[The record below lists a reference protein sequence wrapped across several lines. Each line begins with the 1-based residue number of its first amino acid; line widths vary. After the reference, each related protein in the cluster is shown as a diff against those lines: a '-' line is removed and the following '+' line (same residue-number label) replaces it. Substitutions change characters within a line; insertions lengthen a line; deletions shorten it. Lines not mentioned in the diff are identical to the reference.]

1 MKGGCFSPPFV
12 LYHHKC
18 PPVDNW
24 LEYKQCS
31 VALYSVKS
39 AGECRADPVGL
50 GRPQFRP
57 VEAPQVAGE
66 AGTHRS
72 LVEAAGIP
80 RL

>member
-24 LEYKQCS
+24 SEYKQCS

-39 AGECRADPVGL
+39 AGSVEQTQEGRAGPNSGLWRHRRLPVKQE
-50 GRPQFRP
+50 PTE
-57 VEAPQVAGE
+57 V
-66 AGTHRS
+66 S
-72 LVEAAGIP
+72 
-80 RL
+80 